1 MSSQLALLIGALGIF
16 WMLIRDTRRRG
27 GLSWGLWLV
36 VLWVTMIGS
45 RSVSTW
51 FSYGGGGGTEA
62 ESYDAGNPIE
72 RAVYF
77 VFIFAGAW
85 LLRQRQ
91 VRLAEVVQ
99 KNRWLLVFYGFWMV
113 SVLWADLPL
122 VAFKRWFKDLGN
134 IIMVLIVLT
143 ETRPVEAVKAVF
155 VRCAC
160 VVVPMSVIF
169 IKYIPDLGRTYHIW
183 SGAMMYTGVATH
195 KNTLGVLMLVT
206 GITLMWDLLDRAGER
221 RSRRWLD
228 LAPEGALFLLNLWVL
243 YTSHS
248 ATSRL
253 CFVIGAILLLVLRT
267 EAVHARIQ
275 LFTRICVLA
284 AAALLFLDQV
294 FDLRQTVTDL
304 VLRMLNRDPTFT
316 GRTDAWVMFIKEVDN
331 PLIGSGFN
339 SFWSGERM
347 QRIWEEYEIIQAHSG
362 YVEIY
367 LNGGILGVTLLAGV
381 LLVGGV
387 RIKDALYR
395 GSRMA
400 EARFVFWLIAIIHNF
415 SEASFCKL
423 GLLWFVVLLVIT
435 EPPRRPRLAER
446 VTTRAGVAR
455 RASAGR
461 HPGSGMAEP
470 VATYHAP

>member
-1 MSSQLALLIGALGIF
+1 MSSQLALWIGALGIA
-16 WMLIRDTRRRG
+16 WLLIRDARRRG
-27 GLSWGLWLV
+27 GLSGGLWLV

-62 ESYDAGNPIE
+62 ESYDAGSPIE

-77 VFIFAGAW
+77 IFIFAGAA

-91 VRLAEVVQ
+91 VRLAEVIQ
-99 KNRWLLVFYGFWMV
+99 KNRWLLVFYGFWML

-143 ETRPVEAVKAVF
+143 EIRPVEAVKAVF

-195 KNTLGVLMLVT
+195 KNTLGVLVLVT
-206 GITLMWDLLDRAGER
+206 AIALLWDLLDRLAER
-221 RSRRWLD
+221 RHRRWLD
-228 LAPEGALFLLNLWVL
+228 LAPEGGLFLTNLWVL

-253 CFVIGAILLLVLRT
+253 CFVIGATLLLVLRT

-275 LFTRICVLA
+275 LFTRTCLVA
-284 AAALLFLDQV
+284 AAVLLFLDQM
-294 FDLRQTVTDL
+294 FDLRQTVTDT

-316 GRTDAWVMFIKEVDN
+316 GRTDAWVMFIKEMDN

-347 QRIWEEYEIIQAHSG
+347 QRIWEKYEIIQAHNG

-367 LNGGILGVTLLAGV
+367 LNGGIIGVTLLVGV
-381 LLVGGV
+381 LLAGGV
-387 RIKDALYR
+387 RIKNALYR

-400 EARFVFWLIAIIHNF
+400 EARFVLWLIAIIHNF

-423 GLLWFVVLLVIT
+423 GVMWFAVLLVII

-446 VTTRAGVAR
+446 AAARIGAR
-455 RASAGR
+455 RAAPAGR
-461 HPGSGMAEP
+461 RRRAGMAEP
-470 VATYHAP
+470 VVARQA